1 MIMTNINTACV
12 RNNASYQFN
21 NASTNKETI
30 SSNFCER

>member
-21 NASTNKETI
+21 NA
-30 SSNFCER
+30 

>member
-21 NASTNKETI
+21 NAS
-30 SSNFCER
+30 